1 MLGGAHGRKCDGEGD
16 YSQSWRRLAV
26 SLGWGGHTGRSRR
39 SKTESEIGP
48 GACAF
53 VRVYG
58 GVLCGF
64 QAKAGL
70 VNPKTRLEF
79 W

>member
-1 MLGGAHGRKCDGEGD
+1 MLGDEHKRKGD
-16 YSQSWRRLAV
+16 REVLKRFTV
-26 SLGWGGHTGRSRR
+26 SPGWGGHPGRSRQ
-39 SKTESEIGP
+39 SKTESGVGP

-70 VNPKTRLEF
+70 EF